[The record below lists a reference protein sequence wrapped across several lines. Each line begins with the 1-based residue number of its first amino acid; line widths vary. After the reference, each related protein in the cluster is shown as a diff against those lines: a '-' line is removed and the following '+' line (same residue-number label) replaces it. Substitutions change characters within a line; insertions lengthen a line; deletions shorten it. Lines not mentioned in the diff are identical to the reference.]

1 MIDAFSNFK
10 AFKSCP
16 GFETFQQEKNM
27 KTENNLALIFER
39 FLRNVHST
47 QAPIRPENP

>member
-10 AFKSCP
+10 AFKIFRD
-16 GFETFQQEKNM
+16 FETYQQEKNM

-39 FLRNVHST
+39 FLRSVHST
-47 QAPIRPENP
+47 QAPNRSEGP